1 VGDLTLE
8 DIARKAGVSRSTV
21 SRVINGHPNVSE
33 SVRQRVSQVIRKT
46 GYHPNVAAR
55 SLASQR
61 SWMIGLVL
69 PRSVS
74 AFFTDPY
81 YHHLTQG
88 IAQACNLYDYTLGLF
103 LIGSREDEEKIFPR
117 ISHRGSLDG
126 ILLQSGQSGD
136 QLASRLINSKIPLV
150 IVGRPFNP
158 DSASYIDVDNV
169 DAAYGAT
176 VHLIRQ
182 GRQRVAFISGPENLT
197 VSIDRKQGYLK
208 ALNERGRVVEP
219 SLMVQGEF
227 TEASGYHAMRQ
238 LLPAK
243 PDAVFVAS
251 DSMAFGAMRAVSE
264 AGLKIPGDVALV
276 GFDDLP
282 VTAPSKPSLTT
293 VRQPVL
299 QFGTLAVEILIDVIE
314 NGLQPPRRLT
324 LTTELIVRD
333 SCGASQKA

>member
-33 SVRQRVSQVIRKT
+33 NVRQRVVQVIRKT

-74 AFFTDPY
+74 AFFADPY

-88 IAQACNLYDYTLGLF
+88 IAQGCNLYDYTLALF
-103 LIGSREDEEKIFPR
+103 LIGSREDEEKIYPR

-126 ILLQSGQSGD
+126 ILLQSGRSGD
-136 QLASRLINSKIPLV
+136 QLAQRLVESKIPLV
-150 IVGRPFNP
+150 IVGRPFSP
-158 DSASYIDVDNV
+158 DSVSYIDVDNV

-182 GRQRVAFISGPENLT
+182 GYQRIAFISGPEDLT

-208 ALNERGRVVEP
+208 ALNERGKLVDP
-219 SLMVQGEF
+219 ALMVQGEF
-227 TEASGYHAMRQ
+227 TESSGHYAMRR

-251 DSMAFGAMRAVSE
+251 DSMAFGAMRAVNE
-264 AGLKIPGDVALV
+264 AGLKVPRDVAVV

-282 VTAPSKPSLTT
+282 ITAPSLPSLTT

-314 NGLQPPRRLT
+314 NGLQPPRRVT